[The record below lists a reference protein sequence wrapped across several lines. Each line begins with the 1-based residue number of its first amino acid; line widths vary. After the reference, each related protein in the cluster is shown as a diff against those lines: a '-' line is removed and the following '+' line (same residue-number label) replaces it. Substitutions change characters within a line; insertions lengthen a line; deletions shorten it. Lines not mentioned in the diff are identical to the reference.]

1 MQDLRVIFDDGG
13 HWFAGMIV
21 AEHLNDDTRTLIR
34 VDDEF
39 ADPDGCAEF
48 WVNNGYL
55 YPENELEAEEL

>member
-1 MQDLRVIFDDGG
+1 MQNLRVVFDDGG
-13 HWFAGMIV
+13 YSFAGMIV

-34 VDDEF
+34 VDDEY

-55 YPENELEAEEL
+55 YPESELEAEEF